1 MSVVLSHPT
10 CGVLLQLPWET
21 NRGAAEDEGRAVR
34 RVMAPALG
42 MTSQGGT
49 PHGRKDGMI
58 ILG

>member
-34 RVMAPALG
+34 RVMAGSCGALEA
-42 MTSQGGT
+42 T
-49 PHGRKDGMI
+49 
-58 ILG
+58 